1 MPGANSH
8 APSSVNPGSPL
19 VVQQVKEPVSAAVA
33 LVEAVV
39 RVQSLAWEFLHVAGV
54 AKKKKK
60 KGYTSL
66 FEGNWCVI
74 AKQNW
79 HYLRPLCPTRDP
91 NQNCRQGLRGL
102 FLGDIRHQATCVLRT
117 PTPSPWSFALI
128 GH

>member
-39 RVQSLAWEFLHVAGV
+39 RVKSLAWELFHAVGV

-60 KGYTSL
+60 KRVY
-66 FEGNWCVI
+66 FVI
-74 AKQNW
+74 
-79 HYLRPLCPTRDP
+79 
-91 NQNCRQGLRGL
+91 
-102 FLGDIRHQATCVLRT
+102 
-117 PTPSPWSFALI
+117 
-128 GH
+128 